1 MITLERSKNHWFSL
15 NFCIFHSELRS
26 IVYNSQFLLTEN
38 ALYQAMSSGSSSAQE
53 FQKKSWKRD
62 SQNFGIWNF
71 EADKNFAILSDL
83 KEVTFKYI
91 HRVLYTSTS
100 TLFRF
105 CANQIAVEVVK
116 NFKILSFEIIELKD
130 KYKTASNNYF
140 V

>member
-1 MITLERSKNHWFSL
+1 M
-15 NFCIFHSELRS
+15 
-26 IVYNSQFLLTEN
+26 
-38 ALYQAMSSGSSSAQE
+38 
-53 FQKKSWKRD
+53 KRN

-71 EADKNFAILSDL
+71 EADKNFAILLSLEIVDL

-91 HRVLYTSTS
+91 HRGLYTSTS

-116 NFKILSFEIIELKD
+116 NFKILSFEIIDLKD